1 MKRILKTTP
10 PPTDFILEAQLPMNP
25 IIGFQTRQGLVEKGF
40 IQQHPT
46 SPDLCL
52 LRLAPITS
60 GKRYQG
66 SYSGSWESELSYPE
80 LDYFLFE
87 TERELLLWLAA

>member
-10 PPTDFILEAQLPMNP
+10 PPTDFILQTQLPDNP

-40 IQQHPT
+40 IQQYMYDPRQ
-46 SPDLCL
+46 CL

-60 GKRYQG
+60 GQLFRG
-66 SYSGSWESELSYPE
+66 LPADFCVCVLNHPD

-87 TERELLLWLAA
+87 TEKELLLWLAE